1 MKYRCK
7 KLIQTILKTTLTILL
22 LVVSSWWDTTFCFS
36 EIKLPEK
43 RDLKWYCL
51 DISKRLDDLGYL
63 SVTPEQFAE
72 FMYKVSY
79 CESGH
84 KINAKGKDSAGS
96 IGLFQMTEDT
106 RQRLKVKHGGLKV
119 QAENYFKFLAAGGKR
134 LRYIKNSVDLHCYNF
149 RPPIF
154 MRDTLS
160 RVTNKDL
167 RALDLNKDSVITR
180 EDIKL
185 FQKKRLKV

>member
-1 MKYRCK
+1 MKEDRCK
-7 KLIQTILKTTLTILL
+7 IIPTTLTIFL
-22 LVVSSWWDTTFCFS
+22 LVVSSWWDTTLCFS

-43 RDLKWYCL
+43 RDLKWDCL

-96 IGLFQMTEDT
+96 IGLWQMSKET
-106 RQRLKVKHGGLKV
+106 RRKLKVTHGGLNI
-119 QAENYFKFLAAGGKR
+119 QAENYYKFLVAGGKK

-149 RPPIF
+149 TPGNFRK
-154 MRDTLS
+154 DTLS
-160 RVTNKDL
+160 RVTNPQL
-167 RALDLNKDSVITR
+167 EALDLNRDGVITR
-180 EDIKL
+180 EDINL
-185 FQKKRLKV
+185 FQKKRLKA

>member
-1 MKYRCK
+1 MKEDRCK
-7 KLIQTILKTTLTILL
+7 IIPTTLTIFL

-96 IGLFQMTEDT
+96 IGLWQMSKET
-106 RQRLKVKHGGLKV
+106 RRKLKVTHGGLNI
-119 QAENYFKFLAAGGKR
+119 QAENYYKFLVAGGKK

-149 RPPIF
+149 TPGNFRK
-154 MRDTLS
+154 DTLS
-160 RVTNKDL
+160 RVTNPQL
-167 RALDLNKDSVITR
+167 EALDLNRDGVITR
-180 EDIKL
+180 EDINL